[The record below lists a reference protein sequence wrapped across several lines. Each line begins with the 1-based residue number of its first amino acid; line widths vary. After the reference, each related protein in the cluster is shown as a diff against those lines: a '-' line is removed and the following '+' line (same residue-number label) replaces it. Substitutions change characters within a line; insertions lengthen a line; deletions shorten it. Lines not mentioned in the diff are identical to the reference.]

1 MADLVQLLQQLLT
14 AQAEQQNQFS
24 QALQAM
30 ITPEKQNA
38 ELFSTI
44 NTQVSEFMYSPE
56 TDETF
61 HTWYERY
68 GPYIETDGSALPDTM
83 KVRYET
89 FTMRKA
95 PSQSPLDFAT
105 QVSASC
111 EKSKMD
117 LTRDEVKSL
126 IFTTGLGEED
136 RDLRERCLKLMED
149 ARQKGAAIK
158 FSALVEEC
166 RTVLTLRSSASAL
179 SHLAGGSNSVTNS
192 ISVRPQRVSERVG
205 RQQFKSPNRSRHNS
219 VNQHRSPATRT
230 QPTNKHHAPPPYP
243 CRWCKAMHWMSDCP
257 KRPNGP
263 NYRRPAQRGSEWRSP
278 HRTRDGSNKRL
289 DSMTVLSMDSDNE
302 QWITVKCAINGN
314 MVSLMVDT
322 GSRLT
327 VIQTQ
332 LWEKLGRPPLNG
344 VKRKGRSY
352 SGAEFEI
359 SGSFLC
365 SVTYSGVTLEL
376 ECFVTPQ
383 GILNLFGLPWIRAFE
398 HALHRPIAT
407 TLPPEAVSSMVTAAP
422 TNAGD
427 LTSHLKSEFPQVFSE
442 GLGKCTKMKA
452 HLHLKPDATPVFC
465 RPRPV
470 PHGARDA
477 VDAELDR
484 LLKIGAIKQIDYSK
498 WAAPIVAVKKRSGDT
513 RVCIDFSTGLNNNIE
528 LHRHPLPLP
537 ADIFYGIRGTSV
549 FSQIDFR
556 DAYLQVEL
564 DDESKALVGLNT
576 HRGLFQYQ
584 RLPFGIKSAP
594 SIFQKLM
601 DELVAGLQGVF
612 VYLDDFVVASNS
624 VHEHFTALHELFRR
638 LDQWGMRVK
647 MSKCQFL
654 CSKLKFLGHVI
665 SAEGI
670 RPDPARS
677 AAIRLMPA
685 PSDIQTLRAFLG
697 AINYYSRFVKQMRE
711 IRAPLDALLK
721 KDAKWDWGS
730 EQQQAFEKAKQILQ
744 SDLIITQYDPHKP
757 IVVAADASRYGNGA
771 SISHTFSDGSEKFRN
786 FSRMVYGRPF
796 TLLTDH
802 KPLLSIFGAKSG
814 IPIYTASRLQRWAL
828 ILLNYDFKIQYISTK
843 NFGQVDSLSRLIAVQ
858 KEADD
863 EERVIASA
871 EINQNLGNDTEET
884 DFVASAVDYVF
895 HSNIEQLPISA
906 LEVAE
911 CTQHDEVLHQ
921 VSDHC
926 RTRWPKEAA
935 SSSLAAYFVHR
946 AKITE
951 VQGCLLFG
959 GRVIIPTALRRRI
972 LTYLHFTHPG
982 VVRMKSLARR
992 FVYWPRIDTDI
1003 ERWVRDC
1010 PECALSARTPPKVPL
1025 RPWPSAGAVYERLH
1039 MDFAGPCND
1048 GFKYLVVVD
1057 AHSKWPEVIKMN
1069 TTSPPL
1075 LITQLTWLFSRY
1087 GFPKE
1092 IVSDNGPPF
1101 RSHDF
1106 SLFCRSRGIKQSFS
1120 PPFHPQ
1126 SNGQAERFVD
1136 ILKRQMRKCARNDK
1150 EWLQNSLL
1158 AYRSTPSEV
1167 LQGRTPA
1174 ELFLGRPIRTIL
1186 SLVKP
1191 SLRPV
1196 KHCATDQ
1203 HRERMAKQFNRR
1215 HSARERPFQIGDR
1228 VMFLY
1233 YHNNK
1238 RTWTPG
1244 QIIGGSGVIWRVKAP
1259 GLDVVT
1265 IRHANQ
1271 MRANPIHDIPI
1282 VPAEPTLP
1290 DQANGTDQTTTQIQP
1305 TRRVRFA
1312 DEQQPQPNEA
1322 QTDGEQPIRR
1332 SARTRTPTRF
1342 LSPDASKSK
1351 YDLVPI
1357 RRNDQT

>member
-14 AQAEQQNQFS
+14 TQAEQQNQFS

-44 NTQVSEFMYSPE
+44 NTQVSEFTYNPE

-61 HTWYERY
+61 RTWYERY

-83 KVRYET
+83 KVSTKSLFVRRYET
-89 FTMRKA
+89 FTMKKA

-205 RQQFKSPNRSRHNS
+205 RQQFKSPNRSRHSS
-219 VNQHRSPATRT
+219 VNQHHSPSTRT
-230 QPTNKHHAPPPYP
+230 QSANKHQAPPPYP

-257 KRPNGP
+257 KRPKGP
-263 NYRRPAQRGSEWRSP
+263 SYRRPAQRGSEWRSP

-289 DSMTVLSMDSDNE
+289 DSMTVLSMDSDNK
-302 QWITVKCAINGN
+302 QWITVKCAING
-314 MVSLMVDT
+314 
-322 GSRLT
+322 
-327 VIQTQ
+327 
-332 LWEKLGRPPLNG
+332 
-344 VKRKGRSY
+344 
-352 SGAEFEI
+352 
-359 SGSFLC
+359 SFLC
-365 SVTYSGVTLEL
+365 NVTYAGVTLEL

-398 HALHRPIAT
+398 HALHWPIAT
-407 TLPPEAVSSMVTAAP
+407 TLPHAAVSSMVAAAP

-470 PHGARDA
+470 PHGARDS

-564 DDESKALVGLNT
+564 DDESKAL
-576 HRGLFQYQ
+576 
-584 RLPFGIKSAP
+584 
-594 SIFQKLM
+594 KLM

-685 PSDIQTLRAFLG
+685 PSDIQTLRSFLG

-711 IRAPLDALLK
+711 IRAPLDVLLK

-744 SDLIITQYDPHKP
+744 SDLILTQYDPHKP
-757 IVVAADASRYGNGA
+757 IVVAADASRYGIGA
-771 SISHTFSDGSEKFRN
+771 SISHTLSDGSEKKFH
-786 FSRMVYGRPF
+786 RMVYGRPF

-802 KPLLSIFGAKSG
+802 KPLLSIFGSKSG

-871 EINQNLGNDTEET
+871 EINPNLGNDTEEP

-911 CTQHDEVLHQ
+911 FTQHDELLHQ
-921 VSDHC
+921 VFDHC

-959 GRVIIPTALRRRI
+959 DRFIIPTALRRRI
-972 LTYLHFTHPG
+972 LTSLHFTHLG
-982 VVRMKSLARR
+982 VVRMKSLARQ

-1003 ERWVRDC
+1003 ERWVRNC
-1010 PECALSARTPPKVPL
+1010 PDCALSARTPPKVPL

-1069 TTSPPL
+1069 TTSAPL

-1136 ILKRQMRKCARNDK
+1136 ILKRQMRKCARDDK

-1167 LQGRTPA
+1167 LHGRTPA

-1191 SLRPV
+1191 LRPV
-1196 KHCATDQ
+1196 KHCANDQ
-1203 HRERMAKQFNRR
+1203 HRERMAKQFNLR
-1215 HSARERPFQIGDR
+1215 HSACERPFQIGDR

-1282 VPAEPTLP
+1282 VPAEPRLP
-1290 DQANGTDQTTTQIQP
+1290 DQTNGTDQATTPTQP

-1332 SARTRTPTRF
+1332 SARTRTPTRI

>member
-44 NTQVSEFMYSPE
+44 NTQVSEFIYNPE

-61 HTWYERY
+61 RTWYERY

-83 KVRYET
+83 KVSTKSLFVRRYET

-205 RQQFKSPNRSRHNS
+205 RQQFKSPNRSRHSS
-219 VNQHRSPATRT
+219 VNQHHSPSTRT
-230 QPTNKHHAPPPYP
+230 QSANKHQAPPPYP

-257 KRPNGP
+257 KRPKGP
-263 NYRRPAQRGSEWRSP
+263 SYRRPAQRGSEWRSP

-302 QWITVKCAINGN
+302 QWITVKCAINGH
-314 MVSLMVDT
+314 SQPFRSAVD
-322 GSRLT
+322 SRIRT
-327 VIQTQ
+327 
-332 LWEKLGRPPLNG
+332 RPPLANRDHVAPRG
-344 VKRKGRSY
+344 GLFNGRS
-352 SGAEFEI
+352 
-359 SGSFLC
+359 
-365 SVTYSGVTLEL
+365 
-376 ECFVTPQ
+376 
-383 GILNLFGLPWIRAFE
+383 RAYQ
-398 HALHRPIAT
+398 RR
-407 TLPPEAVSSMVTAAP
+407 
-422 TNAGD
+422 
-427 LTSHLKSEFPQVFSE
+427 E

-484 LLKIGAIKQIDYSK
+484 LLKIGAIKQIDYSR
-498 WAAPIVAVKKRSGDT
+498 WAAPIVAVKKRSADT

-564 DDESKALVGLNT
+564 DDESKAL
-576 HRGLFQYQ
+576 
-584 RLPFGIKSAP
+584 
-594 SIFQKLM
+594 KLM

-670 RPDPARS
+670 RPDPARFS
-677 AAIRLMPA
+677 FSHNTTR
-685 PSDIQTLRAFLG
+685 T
-697 AINYYSRFVKQMRE
+697 SRSLW
-711 IRAPLDALLK
+711 PP
-721 KDAKWDWGS
+721 
-730 EQQQAFEKAKQILQ
+730 
-744 SDLIITQYDPHKP
+744 TQ
-757 IVVAADASRYGNGA
+757 VV
-771 SISHTFSDGSEKFRN
+771 
-786 FSRMVYGRPF
+786 RMVYGRPF

-802 KPLLSIFGAKSG
+802 KPLLSIFGSKSG

-871 EINQNLGNDTEET
+871 EINPNLGNNTEEP

-911 CTQHDEVLHQ
+911 FTQHDELLHQ
-921 VSDHC
+921 VFDHC

-959 GRVIIPTALRRRI
+959 DRVIIPTALRQRI
-972 LTYLHFTHPG
+972 LTSLHFAHPG
-982 VVRMKSLARR
+982 VVRMKSLARQ
-992 FVYWPRIDTDI
+992 FVYWPRIDT
-1003 ERWVRDC
+1003 
-1010 PECALSARTPPKVPL
+1010 T
-1025 RPWPSAGAVYERLH
+1025 
-1039 MDFAGPCND
+1039 
-1048 GFKYLVVVD
+1048 
-1057 AHSKWPEVIKMN
+1057 
-1069 TTSPPL
+1069 
-1075 LITQLTWLFSRY
+1075 
-1087 GFPKE
+1087 
-1092 IVSDNGPPF
+1092 
-1101 RSHDF
+1101 
-1106 SLFCRSRGIKQSFS
+1106 
-1120 PPFHPQ
+1120 
-1126 SNGQAERFVD
+1126 
-1136 ILKRQMRKCARNDK
+1136 
-1150 EWLQNSLL
+1150 
-1158 AYRSTPSEV
+1158 
-1167 LQGRTPA
+1167 
-1174 ELFLGRPIRTIL
+1174 
-1186 SLVKP
+1186 
-1191 SLRPV
+1191 
-1196 KHCATDQ
+1196 
-1203 HRERMAKQFNRR
+1203 
-1215 HSARERPFQIGDR
+1215 
-1228 VMFLY
+1228 
-1233 YHNNK
+1233 
-1238 RTWTPG
+1238 
-1244 QIIGGSGVIWRVKAP
+1244 
-1259 GLDVVT
+1259 
-1265 IRHANQ
+1265 
-1271 MRANPIHDIPI
+1271 
-1282 VPAEPTLP
+1282 
-1290 DQANGTDQTTTQIQP
+1290 
-1305 TRRVRFA
+1305 
-1312 DEQQPQPNEA
+1312 
-1322 QTDGEQPIRR
+1322 
-1332 SARTRTPTRF
+1332 
-1342 LSPDASKSK
+1342 
-1351 YDLVPI
+1351 
-1357 RRNDQT
+1357 